1 MANIVACSSD
11 MANARI
17 ASNQGVESNFSL
29 TAQVV
34 AAGAKR
40 TSEPYY
46 HGGGGGGG
54 GIEDGG
60 GGRGGGSGSM
70 RRCTLCGG
78 MFQDVAEH
86 VCSKIHRDALRRSY
100 EAKGWPAEFIE
111 AMMAP

>member
-1 MANIVACSSD
+1 

-40 TSEPYY
+40 TSERYY
-46 HGGGGGGG
+46 HGGGGGG

-70 RRCTLCGG
+70 KRCTLCGG

-86 VCSKIHRDALRRSY
+86 VSSKIHRDALRRSY
-100 EAKGWPAEFIE
+100 EANGWEAEFIE
-111 AMMAP
+111 EMMAP